1 MKERSPIMDALDIKI
16 LSHLQEHG
24 SLHTLSN
31 SIIKRSELSI
41 HRRIESIN
49 SLLPDEKKLYIENH
63 VVYSN
68 INYQDYIKAI
78 KSIPFY
84 TYSTSQRERFSF
96 IIIQSLLKEVVNT
109 TSLYKHLGLSLS
121 TKKNDN
127 RCLTDF
133 LLNKELT
140 KEIARK
146 KGITIKGNETF
157 IRIEGTKILLK
168 ILELDAYNRLKL
180 RQANN
185 PMEVLIAEYFIT
197 ETALHANTV
206 KKIVTKLMSRYYDL
220 SYPSKK
226 FISLYLILMLYRN
239 ERGHYIKRV
248 VDLPFE
254 VANSFYIVENPLE
267 NKTLYALLL
276 SLDTM
281 SSSQPYIESIAF
293 KERVTQFINHIQKE
307 IIPQIFSYNDLF
319 NEVYQFIIKCMLR
332 TAFHFNFYDN
342 KLDETSI
349 ELPNLFNLISESSFI
364 ANELKLS
371 QEQISTLTLIFRK
384 HIMENKVLGRNTKNI
399 VIVTNSSI
407 EKANFFS
414 SNLIHFLDIK
424 IIKTLHINELH
435 ELNNLEY
442 DFIITFSNRL
452 ASLIQDY
459 GFQCIKLQYYFKD
472 EDINRLLKLGFSSSS
487 RRKIITDD
495 FIKEIEKR
503 PIKDL
508 KEFLINHYPSHFL

>member
-1 MKERSPIMDALDIKI
+1 MDALDIKI

-24 SLHTLSN
+24 SLHTLDN

-49 SLLPDEKKLYIENH
+49 SLLPDNKKLYIENH

-78 KSIPFY
+78 QSIPFY
-84 TYSTSQRERFSF
+84 TYSSSQSERFSF
-96 IIIQSLLKEVVNT
+96 IIIQSILKEVVNT
-109 TSLYKHLGLSLS
+109 TSLYEHLGLSLS
-121 TKKNDN
+121 TKKKDN
-127 RCLTDF
+127 RCLTDYLF
-133 LLNKELT
+133 KMELT

-168 ILELDAYNRLKL
+168 ILELDANNQLKL

-185 PMEVLIAEYFIT
+185 PMEVLIAEYFIR
-197 ETALHANTV
+197 ETALHANTA
-206 KKIVTKLMSRYYDL
+206 KKIVTELIPGYYDL

-226 FISLYLILMLYRN
+226 FIYLYLILMLYRN
-239 ERGHYIKRV
+239 DRGHYINKV
-248 VDLPFE
+248 VALPFE
-254 VANSFYIVENPLE
+254 VDNSFYIVENPLE

-276 SLDTM
+276 SLDTK
-281 SSSQPYIESIAF
+281 SSQPYIESIAF
-293 KERVTQFINHIQKE
+293 KERVTQFINHIQKG
-307 IIPQIFSYNDLF
+307 IITKIFSYNDLF

-364 ANELKLS
+364 ANELNLS
-371 QEQISTLTLIFRK
+371 QDQISTLTLIFRK

-407 EKANFFS
+407 EKANFFA

-435 ELNNLEY
+435 ELNSLEY

-452 ASLIQDY
+452 ASLIQEY

-472 EDINRLLKLGFSSSS
+472 EDINRLLKFGFSSSS

-495 FIKEIEKR
+495 FIKEIGKR
-503 PIKDL
+503 PLKDL